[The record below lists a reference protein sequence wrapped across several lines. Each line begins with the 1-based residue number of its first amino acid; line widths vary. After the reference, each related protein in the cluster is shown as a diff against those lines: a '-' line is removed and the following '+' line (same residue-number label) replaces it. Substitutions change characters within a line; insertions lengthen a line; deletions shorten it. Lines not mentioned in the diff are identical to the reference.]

1 MDLHVGQTFRW
12 ERTFTHHDVA
22 QFAALSGDKG
32 VHHMQPDASGRVMV
46 HGLLTA
52 TVPTKLGGDLN
63 YIARVMTFEFVRPV
77 YVGDTVQAELTL
89 TQVEANERYYDVSM
103 VVVCEN
109 QRREEVLR
117 GKSHGVVR
125 LR

>member
-1 MDLHVGQTFRW
+1 MDLQVGQTFRW
-12 ERTFTHHDVA
+12 GRTFTLRDVEH
-22 QFAALSGDKG
+22 FAALSGDQG
-32 VHHMQPDASGRVMV
+32 VHHMRPDASGRVMV

-89 TQVEANERYYDVSM
+89 TQVDPNEGYCDVSM
-103 VVVCEN
+103 VVACQN
-109 QRREEVLR
+109 QHHQEVLR
-117 GKSHGVVR
+117 GQSHGVVR